1 MEKVQVNLRI
11 EKDLIEKVDM
21 LVRHGFFKNRTEAF
35 LVALN
40 RLIKDCLKQF
50 LRKKLDKIR
59 QGTEK
64 YPSPTDVVI
73 KMHEEEE

>member
-11 EKDLIEKVDM
+11 ERSLIEKVNM
-21 LVRHGFFKNRTEAF
+21 LVTYGFFKNRTEAF

-40 RLIKDCLKQF
+40 RLIRDCLKEF

-59 QGTEK
+59 QGTDSILRQ
-64 YPSPTDVVI
+64 P
-73 KMHEEEE
+73 M

>member
-21 LVRHGFFKNRTEAF
+21 LVRQGFFKNRTEAF

-40 RLIKDCLKQF
+40 RLIKDCLKEF

-64 YPSPTDVVI
+64 YPSPTDVII
-73 KMHEEEE
+73 KMHEEKE